1 MAPESTHCPQC
12 DSPLRFLRDEVN
24 ETLDY
29 VYTYLDDGRIPID
42 NNHVEN
48 CIRPVDLGRKNWLL
62 AGQRMAGIMSLL
74 QTAKLNSIEPF
85 TWLHFVLTHL
95 PTWKNSQLD
104 QLLPLPGNTF
114 SSST

>member
-1 MAPESTHCPQC
+1 M
-12 DSPLRFLRDEVN
+12 
-24 ETLDY
+24 
-29 VYTYLDDGRIPID
+29 
-42 NNHVEN
+42 
-48 CIRPVDLGRKNWLL
+48 
-62 AGQRMAGIMSLL
+62 
-74 QTAKLNSIEPF
+74 EPF